1 MPLTRPARFAL
12 HPLRLVMLVVALMSL
27 LSVDLA
33 RPAAGLAKEFDVI
46 GTVDC
51 GIATG
56 RRCSLDD
63 TLVLLTDSVTGEYE
77 RVAIDISWIKRKLPA
92 LDQDDEITLSVE
104 LLPNGTLKALSVIS
118 VKRREGTI
126 NQGAS
131 TGSKEVTES
140 RRDRGLEQDN
150 DENPDNARVTISPSP
165 QPGAQP
171 GTVTGVV
178 RSLLTGDPISGA
190 TVRLNGFTTTTDS
203 GGAFTIANVP
213 PGSYQAEASA
223 PGFISQTQTVTVSA
237 TQPTQV
243 NFSLATAFPNLNF
256 TLIWGAQPED
266 LDAHLSGPGTAQP
279 PRFHAFFLNRDPET
293 YASLT
298 LDDRDGF
305 GPERMIVRTN
315 PATQQ
320 YVAGDYHFWVD
331 NFNAAIGPSFSGSQ
345 ARVIVNLD
353 ARLLGV
359 FDVSDAS
366 GDPNLRLWHVVN
378 VQLDAAGNVT
388 VQPVQQFTSGDTVTV
403 LAPPYGTKP
412 RRR

>member
-1 MPLTRPARFAL
+1 
-12 HPLRLVMLVVALMSL
+12 MLVVALISL

-33 RPAAGLAKEFDVI
+33 LPTPGQAKEFDVI

-51 GIATG
+51 GLPSG

-63 TLVLLTDSVTGEYE
+63 TLVLRTDSVSGESE
-77 RVAIDISWIKRKLPA
+77 RVSIDISWIKRKLPS

-118 VKRREGTI
+118 VKRRDGLL
-126 NQGAS
+126 NQGSS
-131 TGSKEVTES
+131 TGSVDVTES

-150 DENPDNARVTISPSP
+150 DENPDNAPVTIFPSP
-165 QPGAQP
+165 QPQP
-171 GTVTGVV
+171 QQGGLSGIV
-178 RSLLTGDPISGA
+178 RSLVTGAPISGA
-190 TVRLNGFTTTTDS
+190 TVRLNGFTATTDS

-223 PGFISQTQTVTVSA
+223 PGFISQTQPVTV
-237 TQPTQV
+237 QPTQSTQLS
-243 NFSLATAFPNLNF
+243 FALATAFPNLNF

-293 YASLT
+293 YVSLT

-315 PATQQ
+315 PATGQ

-345 ARVIVNLD
+345 ARMIVNLD
-353 ARLLGV
+353 SRLLGV
-359 FDVSDAS
+359 FDVSAAS

-388 VQPVQQFTSGDTVTV
+388 VQPVQQFTSGGTVTV
-403 LAPPYGTKP
+403 LAAPYGTKP

>member
-1 MPLTRPARFAL
+1 
-12 HPLRLVMLVVALMSL
+12 MLVVALMSL

-33 RPAAGLAKEFDVI
+33 RPTPGLAKEFDVI

-63 TLVLLTDSVTGEYE
+63 TLALWTDSVTG
-77 RVAIDISWIKRKLPA
+77 VTALVSIDISWIKRKLPS

-118 VKRREGTI
+118 SKRREGTI
-126 NQGAS
+126 NQGLS
-131 TGSKEVTES
+131 TGSREVTEA
-140 RRDRGLEQDN
+140 RHDRGEAQDRDAN
-150 DENPDNARVTISPSP
+150 VVPPIEDGV
-165 QPGAQP
+165 PGIVANQ
-171 GTVTGVV
+171 VTGVV
-178 RSLLTGDPISGA
+178 RSLVTGTPISGA
-190 TVRLNGFTTTTDS
+190 TVRLNGFTATTDS

-223 PGFISQTQTVTVSA
+223 PGFISQTQQVTV
-237 TQPTQV
+237 QPTQSPQIS
-243 NFSLATAFPNLNF
+243 FALATAFPNLNF
-256 TLIWGAQPED
+256 TLLWGAQPED

-293 YASLT
+293 YVSLT

-315 PATQQ
+315 PATGQ

-359 FDVSDAS
+359 FDVSAAS
-366 GDPNLRLWHVVN
+366 GDPNLRLWHVMN

-388 VQPVQQFTSGDTVTV
+388 VQPVQQFTAGGTVTV
-403 LAPPYGTKP
+403 LTPPYGTKRP
-412 RRR
+412 RR